1 MTEEERYDLVIVG
14 AGVGG
19 YQAAIRA
26 GTWGAS
32 VALVEAGDIGGT
44 CLNRGC
50 IPTKCLIED
59 AAGFGAAH
67 RRGFVTMESLKE
79 VLGPH
84 WVKVAAKSPGKPDP
98 APVAARHY
106 LAAMIA
112 RKDEVVRGLTKGLA
126 MLLKKRKVEV
136 IEGRG
141 RLAGS
146 GPPHV
151 VEVELNEGGSRTL
164 RAGNVILATGS
175 RPAVVPGL
183 EPDGERIF
191 DSDGILEA
199 TELGDR
205 LVVVGG
211 GILGCE
217 FAYIYGA
224 LGHAVTIVEMLD
236 SLVPMF
242 SADAAREVTKAFKN
256 LSVAIKTGTKIDGAE
271 RSGDAVELS
280 LAGGETLSA
289 DTVLVAVG
297 RKPNTADAGL
307 DDLGIIDERGFAR
320 ADAHGKTSVPGLYAV
335 GDMNGQC
342 MLAHFASHQGFAA
355 VAECLGRPVP
365 VESAV
370 PWCAYTHP
378 EVALVGMTEDAARED
393 GREIVVGRFPMQGL
407 GRARAAG
414 DTAGYFKIVAA
425 ADTHRVLGVEIVG
438 PHATDLIQEA
448 ALAVRLEA
456 RLEDLEETMHA
467 HPTFAEGM
475 MEAAMAGLG
484 RGIHF

>member
-50 IPTKCLIED
+50 IPTKSLIED
-59 AAGFGAAH
+59 AARYRQANTIGSAE
-67 RRGFVTMESLKE
+67 RNL
-79 VLGPH
+79 
-84 WVKVAAKSPGKPDP
+84 AK
-98 APVAARHY
+98 
-106 LAAMIA
+106 MIA
-112 RKDEVVRGLTKGLA
+112 RKNEVVRGLTKGVA

-136 IEGRG
+136 VEGRG

-151 VEVELNEGGSRTL
+151 VEVALAGGGSRTL

-183 EPDGERIF
+183 EPDGERVF
-191 DSDGILEA
+191 DSDGILDA

-217 FAYIYGA
+217 FAYIYAA
-224 LGHAVTIVEMLD
+224 LGYEVTIVEMLS

-242 SADAAREVTKAFKN
+242 SADAAREVTRAFKK
-256 LSVAIKTGTKIDGAE
+256 LGVTIRTGTKIEGADTSRDG
-271 RSGDAVELS
+271 VTLS
-280 LAGGETLSA
+280 LAEGEALA
-289 DTVLVAVG
+289 CDAVLVAVG
-297 RKPNTADAGL
+297 RKPNTADVGL
-307 DDLGIIDERGFAR
+307 DDLGIIDERGFAE

-355 VAECLGRPVP
+355 VAGCLGRPVP

-378 EVALVGMTEDAARED
+378 EVALVGMTEDAAKEA

-407 GRARAAG
+407 GRARRG
-414 DTAGYFKIVAA
+414 RDC
-425 ADTHRVLGVEIVG
+425 
-438 PHATDLIQEA
+438 
-448 ALAVRLEA
+448 RLLQD
-456 RLEDLEETMHA
+456 R
-467 HPTFAEGM
+467 
-475 MEAAMAGLG
+475 
-484 RGIHF
+484 RRR

>member
-1 MTEEERYDLVIVG
+1 MTEENRKDLVIVG

-26 GTWGAS
+26 GAWGAD
-32 VALVEAGDIGGT
+32 VALVEAAEIGGT

-59 AAGFGAAH
+59 AAGLRAAH
-67 RRGFVTMESLKE
+67 RRGFVTLESLKE
-79 VLGPH
+79 VVGPH
-84 WVKVAAKSPGKPDP
+84 WLAQGVRGPDDPGGEASSASP
-98 APVAARHY
+98 H
-106 LAAMIA
+106 LAAMIE
-112 RKDEVVRGLTKGLA
+112 RKNEVVQGLIKGVA
-126 MLLKKRKVEV
+126 MLLKKRKVEL

-141 RLAGS
+141 RIAG
-146 GPPHV
+146 PAKPTT
-151 VEVELNEGGSRTL
+151 VEVELNEGGTRTL
-164 RAGNVILATGS
+164 RGRNVILATGS
-175 RPAVVPGL
+175 RPALVGGL
-183 EPDGERIF
+183 EPDGERVL
-191 DSDGILEA
+191 DSDSILDA
-199 TELGDR
+199 TELRDR
-205 LVVVGG
+205 VVVVGG

-224 LGHAVTIVEMLD
+224 LGCNVTVVEMLD
-236 SLVPMF
+236 TLLPQF
-242 SADAAREVTKAFKN
+242 SADAAREVTRALKK
-256 LSVAIKTGTKIDGAE
+256 LGVKILTGTKIEGAD
-271 RSGDAVELS
+271 RSGEAVT
-280 LAGGETLSA
+280 LALEGGEAIET

-297 RKPNTADAGL
+297 REPNTAG
-307 DDLGIIDERGFAR
+307 LGISELGILGDRGFAE
-320 ADAHGKTSVPGLYAV
+320 ADAHGRTGLPGLYAV

-342 MLAHFASHQGFAA
+342 MLAHYASHQGMSA
-355 VAECLGRPVP
+355 VAACLGRPVP
-365 VESAV
+365 VPSAV

-378 EVALVGMTEDAARED
+378 EVALVGMTEDDAREA
-393 GREIVVGRFPMQGL
+393 GREVVTGRFPVQGL

-414 DTAGYFKIVAA
+414 ETAGYFKIVAA

-438 PHATDLIQEA
+438 PRATDLIQEA

-484 RGIHF
+484 RAIHI